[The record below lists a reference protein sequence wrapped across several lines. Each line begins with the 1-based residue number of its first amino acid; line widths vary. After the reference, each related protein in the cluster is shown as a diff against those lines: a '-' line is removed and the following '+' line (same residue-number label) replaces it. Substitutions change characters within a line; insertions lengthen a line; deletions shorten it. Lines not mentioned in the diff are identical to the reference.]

1 MKTLKKGSKGDEVK
15 TLQRNLRALN
25 YAIGVDGIFGTETEN
40 VVIRFQMD
48 HNLSPDGV
56 VGSNTWAVIN
66 DVKAEDAVMGIDVSH
81 HNGTINWNNVPQSQ
95 VSFVFCK
102 ATQGKNYQ
110 DEMMH
115 TNMNELKRL
124 NFMRGVYHFFTFKDV
139 SAADQADNFLNCGID
154 FSQPGTLP
162 PVLDVEWQQSDSL
175 NQYIIDNRNTCIR
188 KLTDWLNA
196 VETATGRTPIIYTN
210 KFFWKDYL
218 GDPAGFANYNLWV
231 ASYRNDVP
239 ALPGTWNDYTIWQYT
254 ESGSTTGITGNTDK
268 NKFNGGINE
277 LKAMALL

>member
-124 NFMRGVYHFFTFKDV
+124 NFMRGIYHFFTFKDV

-231 ASYRNDVP
+231 ASYRNDAP
-239 ALPGTWNDYTIWQYT
+239 SLPSTWSDYTIWQYT

-268 NKFNGGINE
+268 NKFNGTINE